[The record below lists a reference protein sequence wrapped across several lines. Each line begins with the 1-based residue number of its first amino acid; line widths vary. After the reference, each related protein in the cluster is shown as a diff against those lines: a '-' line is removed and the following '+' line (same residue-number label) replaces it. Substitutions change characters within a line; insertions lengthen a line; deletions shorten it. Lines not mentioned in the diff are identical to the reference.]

1 MNGYELQKIILL
13 IISINLTLA
22 IQPPIAKEL
31 PHQIEIHN
39 KIRNDDF
46 YWMNQKDDDWVLDY
60 LHQEN
65 QYRDQIL
72 EHTKELQ
79 EELYNEMTDRLPVE
93 EISVPYSD
101 NGYEYRNLYLK
112 NNDYEI
118 YQRRL
123 ISKKNLLW
131 ETFLDVN
138 KLAENYDYV
147 DIGWIQ
153 PSPNNQYL
161 AFGIDTKGNYRYFIK
176 ILNLI
181 TGELLSENISNT
193 WGKCIWHPDNKRLF
207 YSEKD
212 NTNRNLYIKQHWLGF
227 NSQQDEDLIF
237 EEKDPMFSVYI
248 SQSKSKRYMFIGSES
263 TNTTEF
269 SFIDLYDK
277 KQTIH
282 IISPREKHHLYYPL
296 QHRDSFYILTNDN
309 HHIENKII
317 KVPIENTKKDNWK
330 TIFTPKSKY
339 TFENF
344 TIVNNHLIILER
356 HNVLPSFK
364 IINLESDSTYSVKF
378 DDKLYYI
385 DFKDNF
391 ELNANH
397 FRFEFSSPSTPKI
410 IYDYQFSESELIIK
424 YKKKLN
430 DDFNSNNYIIE
441 QKNVWDRDKKIKIPL
456 SLVYHKDF
464 FQQNSEQPLY
474 LYGYG
479 SYGSITD
486 SYFINSHISLLDR
499 GVIIAIAHV
508 RGSGDLGRQWYE
520 DGKMLQKMNT
530 FTDFIDCAKF
540 LIDNK
545 FTTSERLFAS
555 GVSAGGL
562 LMGAIVNMEPEL
574 FKGIIAE
581 VPFVDVITTMSDA
594 SIPLTTQEYEEWGNP
609 GIRDYFDYM
618 MQYSPYDNIEAK
630 DYPAMLVTASY
641 NDSQVGYWE
650 PAKWVAKLRGYKTD
664 NHPLMLSTDMT
675 GSHSG
680 PSGRFSG
687 YTLIAL
693 QFAFL
698 LDQVGFIHQGNH

>member
-1 MNGYELQKIILL
+1 MQKIILL

-22 IQPPIAKEL
+22 IQPPIAKKL

-60 LHQEN
+60 LQEEN
-65 QYRDQIL
+65 QYRDKIL
-72 EHTKELQ
+72 EHTKDLQ
-79 EELYNEMTDRLPVE
+79 NELYSELTNRLPAE
-93 EISVPYSD
+93 EISVPYIY
-101 NGYEYRNLYLK
+101 NKYEYRKLYLK

-123 ISKKNLLW
+123 IAKKNLPW

-138 KLAENYDYV
+138 KLAEKYDYI

-153 PSPNNQYL
+153 PSPNNQFL
-161 AFGIDTKGNYRYFIK
+161 AFGIDTQGNYRFFIK

-181 TGELLSENISNT
+181 TGELLSENIPNT
-193 WGKCIWHPDNKRLF
+193 WGKCIWHPDNNRF
-207 YSEKD
+207 YFSEKD

-227 NSQQDEDLIF
+227 NNKKDNEIIF

-248 SQSKSKRYMFIGSES
+248 SQSKSNRYMFIGSES

-269 SFIDLYDK
+269 SFVDLYDK

-282 IISPREKHHLYYPL
+282 TISPRKKHHLYYPL
-296 QHRDSFYILTNDN
+296 QFGDSFYILTNNDN
-309 HHIENKII
+309 STENKII
-317 KVPIENTKKDNWK
+317 KTPINNSNIKNWK
-330 TIFTPKSKY
+330 TVFEPNEKH

-344 TIVNNHLIILER
+344 TIINNHIIIKER
-356 HNVLPSFK
+356 YDVLPSFQ
-364 IINLESDSTYSVKF
+364 ITNLETDSTFLLSF
-378 DDKLYYI
+378 DEQLYYLGM
-385 DFKDNF
+385 KDNF
-391 ELNANH
+391 DENANH
-397 FRFEFSSPSTPKI
+397 FRFEFSSPSTPEI
-410 IYDYQFSESELIIK
+410 IYDYQFSDSKLVPK
-424 YKKKLN
+424 YTKKLN
-430 DDFNSNNYIIE
+430 GDFKSENYTIE
-441 QKNVWDRDKKIKIPL
+441 RKSVWDREKKVKIPL

-508 RGSGDLGRQWYE
+508 RGSGDLGKQWYY

-562 LMGAIVNMEPEL
+562 LMGAIANMAPEL

-609 GIRDYFDYM
+609 EIRDYFDYI
-618 MQYSPYDNIEAK
+618 MQYSPYDNIETK
-630 DYPAMLVTASY
+630 EYPAILVTASY

-650 PAKWVAKLRGYKTD
+650 PAKWVAKLREYKTD
-664 NHPLMLSTDMT
+664 SNPLLLSTDMT

-687 YTLIAL
+687 YQLIAL
-693 QFAFL
+693 EYAFL
-698 LDQVGFIHQGNH
+698 LDQVGFIHQGNQ